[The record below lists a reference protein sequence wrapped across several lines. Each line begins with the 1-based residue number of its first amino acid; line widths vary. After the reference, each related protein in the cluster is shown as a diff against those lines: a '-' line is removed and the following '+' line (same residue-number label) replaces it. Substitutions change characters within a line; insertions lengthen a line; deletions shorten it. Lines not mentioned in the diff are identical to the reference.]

1 MSKKK
6 IRIESKSE
14 KQRKLWLILVSFLT
28 EETMLSSWFNDSW
41 S

>member
-6 IRIESKSE
+6 LRIESKSE

-28 EETMLSSWFNDSW
+28 EETMLSSWFNDS
-41 S
+41 

>member
-6 IRIESKSE
+6 IRIESKCE

-28 EETMLSSWFNDSW
+28 EETMLSSWFNDS
-41 S
+41 

>member
-28 EETMLSSWFNDSW
+28 EETMLSSWFNDS
-41 S
+41 

>member
-1 MSKKK
+1 MSKIK

-28 EETMLSSWFNDSW
+28 EETMLSSWFNDS
-41 S
+41 

>member
-6 IRIESKSE
+6 IRIGSKCE

-28 EETMLSSWFNDSW
+28 EETMLSSWFNDS
-41 S
+41 